1 MDWGERFVP
10 ITESDRKLF
19 REARRSFLF
28 HDGDIWIKSK
38 NPEFDVTMSAYDV
51 AEVCKIVGLFLLNE
65 IIVANIGL
73 RRENMGLYREDGLGE
88 EDRWI
93 S

>member
-1 MDWGERFVP
+1 MDWGPGEKFVP
-10 ITESDRKLF
+10 ITETDRKLF
-19 REARRSFLF
+19 REAHRSFLF

-65 IIVANIGL
+65 IMVANNGL
-73 RRENMGLYREDGLGE
+73 RREKMGQIRV
-88 EDRWI
+88 RPMQNW
-93 S
+93 